1 MRTKPDMW
9 DYLRSYRQDETMLWV
24 WRIIMVMAVVN
35 GCIDLLNRRWHDGLV
50 QFVLAAFIMRI
61 TILERYI
68 SDCNELRGQLEAKLE
83 HKEKE

>member
-35 GCIDLLNRRWHDGLV
+35 GCIDLLDSRWHNGML
-50 QFVLAAFIMRI
+50 QLVLAAFILRI
-61 TILERYI
+61 TTLERYI
-68 SDCNELRGQLEAKLE
+68 SDCNEARERLRVELEN
-83 HKEKE
+83 KEKE